1 MLLWWTASSDG
12 EKELLRLSVCPA
24 RACSAVVCAVRMT
37 LPWLGEARVLLC
49 VADWILDSGFWK
61 RLRRGGGSKGS
72 MLAGLSTVVSEDL
85 KKKMLKQGRS
95 VYVGL

>member
-1 MLLWWTASSDG
+1 MLEWQTAGSDR

-24 RACSAVVCAVRMT
+24 RACSAVVCAVTVT

-49 VADWILDSGFWK
+49 VADWMLEALAAGWAFK
-61 RLRRGGGSKGS
+61 EL
-72 MLAGLSTVVSEDL
+72 MLAGINTVVSEEQE
-85 KKKMLKQGRS
+85 KIMLKQGCN